1 MAFDWNSLNP
11 FYRKQSQGK
20 GAAYSFED
28 SSIGKL
34 ANKLWNDYTG
44 QSAFDS
50 QNAAQMQLAKY
61 QTSAQEEFYNKYSS
75 PEALMRQYKE
85 AGLNPN
91 LVYGSVSAGQG
102 NVPSFSAP
110 QIQRNISGSDK
121 VNKALSMISAITGIT
136 TGIYQAAAAREAAE
150 QSSIRTISDALSLRS
165 QHRNFWKEG
174 VLFSTPYFYDPKES
188 RKRNYWEFLS
198 DPNLDYL
205 LSKDSAQSRYLRAY
219 RQAEFNKLAAPVL
232 SNVADY
238 GINIGDQGIWKLDNY
253 FGQPYYRT
261 RNAQNLLRY
270 QLQKQLGNMG
280 TYGKLAVSLLG
291 TLF

>member
-1 MAFDWNSLNP
+1 MAFDSYSLLP
-11 FYRKQSQGK
+11 FGSTNHGFYDK
-20 GAAYSFED
+20 AADWLRS
-28 SSIGKL
+28 K
-34 ANKLWNDYTG
+34 WNDFTG
-44 QSAFDS
+44 KSAIDA
-50 QNAAQMQLAKY
+50 QNAAQLNLAKY
-61 QTSAQEEFYNKYSS
+61 QTQAQEEFYNKYSS

-91 LVYGSVSAGQG
+91 LVYGSASAGQG

-110 QIQRNISGSDK
+110 QVQRNISGSDK
-121 VNKALSMISAITGIT
+121 VNKALSLLSAISGVATGV
-136 TGIYQAAAAREAAE
+136 YQAAAAREAAE

-174 VLFSTPYFYDPKES
+174 VLFNTPFFYDPKA
-188 RKRNYWEFLS
+188 KRSTNYWEFLS
-198 DPNLDYL
+198 DPNFDYY
-205 LSKDSAQSRYLRAY
+205 LSKDSAQSRYLKAY

-232 SNVADY
+232 STVADY
-238 GINIGDQGIWKLDNY
+238 GVNIGHEGIWKLDNY

-261 RNAQNLLRY
+261 RNAQGLLRY
-270 QLQKQLGNMG
+270 NLQKELGNMG